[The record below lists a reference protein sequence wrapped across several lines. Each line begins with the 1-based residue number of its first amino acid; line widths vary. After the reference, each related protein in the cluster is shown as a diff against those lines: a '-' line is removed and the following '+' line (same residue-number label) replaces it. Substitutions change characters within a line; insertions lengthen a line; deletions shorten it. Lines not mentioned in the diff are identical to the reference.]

1 MTSRSADAGRLD
13 IDSDLRDAAGAAT
26 RALLDGGPKLVMW
39 WWVMLAAAF
48 IVTAIARDLFGT
60 VGSSTWQWAATAPKV
75 MMLIVGG
82 MLAIAFLPQY
92 ISFGI
97 SRRAFS
103 LAAGVVII
111 VLSLAGTAIM
121 AGGFV
126 VEILIY
132 NALGWQHAID
142 EPLLFA
148 STGQWYLIVPEFT
161 LLFMA
166 WSASGWIA
174 AAGFYRWVGFGR
186 WDWLA
191 GTLFLIPASLPLI
204 AAEALRVWTSQ
215 ARLPLPLGLV
225 GILLAVAAG
234 VVAAYHI
241 TKDMSLRHSGGWAA

>member
-1 MTSRSADAGRLD
+1 MTSRSTDAGRLD
-13 IDSDLRDAAGAAT
+13 IDPDLRDAAGAAT
-26 RALLDGGPKLVMW
+26 RALLDGGPKLIMW

-48 IVTAIARDLFGT
+48 IVAAIARDIFGT
-60 VGSSTWQWAATAPKV
+60 VESSTWQWAATAPKV
-75 MMLIVGG
+75 MMLFAGG
-82 MLAIAFLPQY
+82 MLSIGFLPQY

-111 VLSLAGTAIM
+111 VLSLAGSAIM
-121 AGGFV
+121 SGGFI
-126 VEILIY
+126 VEILAY
-132 NALGWQHAID
+132 DALGWRHVFD

-148 STGQWYLIVPEFT
+148 STGQWYLIVPELT

-174 AAGFYRWVGFGR
+174 AAGFYRWVGFGG

-191 GTLFLIPASLPLI
+191 GTLFLIPASMPLI
-204 AAEALRVWTSQ
+204 AAEAIKSWTSQ
-215 ARLPLPLGLV
+215 GRVPLLLGLV

-234 VVAAYHI
+234 AVAAYHI
-241 TKDMSLRHSGGWAA
+241 TKDMSLRHSDGWAA